1 VNSLFPSQRKTTGA
15 QWVLEREQGFGE
27 ASLGV
32 SAAPSGSALVIL
44 NAFVTLY
51 CLDASKVPEVCS
63 QNSGDSLTVLQ

>member
-1 VNSLFPSQRKTTGA
+1 MGFG
-15 QWVLEREQGFGE
+15 ERAGFGE

-44 NAFVTLY
+44 NAFVTSLY